1 MSIYEILILSLALA
15 LDALI
20 VSFSYGTVI
29 FEKRFKN
36 ALFLSSSFGFFQF
49 LMPILGWK
57 FTDFIYSY
65 IEKYSKWIVFVV
77 FIVLSIKFLKE
88 AFSNSGKKQVACI
101 SPACMFS
108 LAIATSIDAFGAGV
122 SIKLLNI
129 SIILP
134 SIIIGLVTFILS
146 FVGFYVA
153 VTLKSISEKNISIVG
168 AILLFYLAVK
178 SII

>member
-1 MSIYEILILSLALA
+1 MNIYEIVILSVALA

-20 VSFSYGTVI
+20 VSFSYGTI
-29 FEKRFKN
+29 INTKRLKN
-36 ALFLSSSFGFFQF
+36 ALLLASSFGIFQM
-49 LMPILGWK
+49 LMPILGW
-57 FTDFIYSY
+57 FLTGVIYIY
-65 IEKYSKWIVFVV
+65 LQKYSKWIVFVV

-101 SPACMFS
+101 SPTCMFS

-178 SII
+178 SVI

>member
-1 MSIYEILILSLALA
+1 
-15 LDALI
+15 
-20 VSFSYGTVI
+20 
-29 FEKRFKN
+29 
-36 ALFLSSSFGFFQF
+36 
-49 LMPILGWK
+49 
-57 FTDFIYSY
+57 
-65 IEKYSKWIVFVV
+65 
-77 FIVLSIKFLKE
+77 
-88 AFSNSGKKQVACI
+88 
-101 SPACMFS
+101 MFS

-178 SII
+178 SVI

>member
-1 MSIYEILILSLALA
+1 
-15 LDALI
+15 
-20 VSFSYGTVI
+20 
-29 FEKRFKN
+29 
-36 ALFLSSSFGFFQF
+36 
-49 LMPILGWK
+49 
-57 FTDFIYSY
+57 
-65 IEKYSKWIVFVV
+65 
-77 FIVLSIKFLKE
+77 
-88 AFSNSGKKQVACI
+88 
-101 SPACMFS
+101 MFS

>member
-1 MSIYEILILSLALA
+1 MA
-15 LDALI
+15 
-20 VSFSYGTVI
+20 VSFSHGLLCVKN
-29 FEKRFKN
+29 KRIN
-36 ALFLSSSFGFFQF
+36 AFLISLFTGFFQF

-57 FTDFIYSY
+57 FTEFIYSY
-65 IEKYSKWIVFVV
+65 IEKYSKWIVFFV
-77 FIVLSIKFLKE
+77 FLVLSIKFLKE

-101 SPACMFS
+101 FPACMFS

-153 VTLKSISEKNISIVG
+153 VTLKSISEQNISIVG

-178 SII
+178 SVI